1 MSRIAEASARAGR
14 AVPDN
19 SRVDW
24 ARERE
29 AAHDLLSGTAPQET
43 ARPSRPT
50 LASSPRSVDSIDQTF
65 PWPPKID
72 LDEIDLSRD
81 ANALN
86 FRRPWA
92 RKQTARD
99 QRRLEFDDQTPGH
112 HSQVRHESAASSQPP
127 SVSSTLVPPRV
138 TAASPKRVA
147 GREPGRAEARRVTP
161 RWVVVAVA
169 LIVVLASLALLTY
182 FLRNR
187 QVATDRHAPAPL
199 EAPSGTNKSPER
211 DSARTASEP
220 SLNAM
225 PWAQMTIDGNMVG
238 ETPLAL

>member
-29 AAHDLLSGTAPQET
+29 AAQDLLDGTAPQET

-50 LASSPRSVDSIDQTF
+50 VASSPRSVDSIEQTV
-65 PWPPKID
+65 PWPPKFD

-81 ANALN
+81 ANALD
-86 FRRPWA
+86 FRRPWT
-92 RKQTARD
+92 RTQTARD

-127 SVSSTLVPPRV
+127 PVSATLVPPRV
-138 TAASPKRVA
+138 TPKRVA
-147 GREPGRAEARRVTP
+147 GREPARAEARRVTP

-169 LIVVLASLALLTY
+169 LIVVVASLALLTY

-187 QVATDRHAPAPL
+187 QVAADRHAPAPL
-199 EAPSGTNKSPER
+199 EAALGTNASPGGAVRER
-211 DSARTASEP
+211 PVPRYER
-220 SLNAM
+220 
-225 PWAQMTIDGNMVG
+225 
-238 ETPLAL
+238 